1 MLNKIILTGRI
12 STDLTL
18 QKTTGGQSYLA
29 FNVANDRSK
38 AKDQEKASTDFIRIK
53 AWNKNA
59 EFISQ
64 YCSKGDLIYVE
75 GRLQVNNWKDKNGNN
90 QTSSEV
96 SLEAWERLR
105 SAKKQESSPVDT
117 PSATIATSMINDAYD
132 EPLLDISSDDLPF

>member
-12 STDLTL
+12 STDITL
-18 QKTTGGQSYLA
+18 QKTTGGQSYLS
-29 FNVANDRSK
+29 FNLANDRPK
-38 AKDQEKASTDFIRIK
+38 PKDQEKPTTDFIRIK

-75 GRLQVNNWKDKNGNN
+75 GRLQVSNWKDKNGNN

-96 SLEAWERLR
+96 SLEVWERLR
-105 SAKKQESSPVDT
+105 STKKQESTSGDSRST
-117 PSATIATSMINDAYD
+117 STAPSIPNDVYD
-132 EPLLDISSDDLPF
+132 EPMLDISSDDLPF